1 MTRLQEALDDIR
13 ADDALKEK
21 TTRAVLLTMKKDAKP
36 RRKRRFIPVVA
47 LVTCLLAVVGIGGH
61 QLYFTPTTVLSIDIN
76 PSLEMDINRF
86 DRVIALNGYN
96 EDGVALAE
104 TLDVKNKSYDDAV
117 DTLMADDTIEA
128 CLARG
133 EELSIAV
140 VQADDKDPSQ
150 SDAVM
155 QYVSDCTAQHANAHC
170 YSMESSEAQ
179 MTDAHNAGLSCGK
192 YHIYQTLLAYDPT
205 ITPEA
210 VQQMT
215 MRELR
220 DLLAQYEG
228 ETTAASDGNGRMDGN
243 ADQNGCSQG
252 NGNGGQGAGNGG
264 HHGWRQGGHHGNGH
278 D

>member
-1 MTRLQEALDDIR
+1 MTRMQEALDDIR

-21 TTRAVLLTMKKDAKP
+21 TTRAVLLAMQKGRRP
-36 RRKRRFIPVVA
+36 RCSRRFIPVVA
-47 LVTCLLAVVGIGGH
+47 LAVCLLAAVGIGGH

-96 EDGVALAE
+96 DDGVALAE
-104 TLDVKNKSYDDAV
+104 ALDVKNMTYDDAV
-117 DTLMADDTIEA
+117 DVLMSDATIEA

-140 VQADDKDPSQ
+140 VQADGKDAVQ
-150 SDAVM
+150 SDAVLA
-155 QYVSDCTAQHANAHC
+155 YVRGCTAQHANAHC

-192 YHIYQTLLAYDPT
+192 YHIYKTLLAYDPT

-228 ETTAASDGNGRMDGN
+228 ETTSAGGGNGR
-243 ADQNGCSQG
+243 QNGNGVQNGGGQG
-252 NGNGGQGAGNGG
+252 NGNSGQGAGNGG